1 MKDLLHT
8 NVFCAGIELP
18 MCSCKY
24 GAPMGRDNHIP
35 RGYPAGVKMHLVRLR
50 FADGDYDAGGAY
62 WGCGNP
68 IYWAVSDKTDGNFP
82 IKKWDGSFVP
92 GRIQVFV
99 RARDREDAAR
109 QVMEVLPECRVLRAK
124 IGGRS

>member
-24 GAPMGRDNHIP
+24 GAPMGRENLVQGTYRTGI
-35 RGYPAGVKMHLVRLR
+35 RMHMIKLR
-50 FADGDYDAGGAY
+50 FVDYDYDAGGAY

-99 RARDREDAAR
+99 RAKNREDAAR
-109 QVMEVLPECRVLRAK
+109 QVMDCLPGCRVLRAK